1 MIRSHLEIILKRQ
14 GTPVEKKPSWF
25 SWTRMKKADPVLL
38 AISLG
43 HGITT
48 WYPTTLYIVLPYL
61 AKDLGLSYS
70 QVGVLMGWN
79 YFSNFFVNLPGGFV
93 VDMLGRTGLI
103 LGLSLALIG
112 LPYCFLGF
120 STSYV
125 AALIIVT
132 FVGTGS
138 NLWHPAAVSFLSKR
152 YSERKG
158 FAIALHAMGGSLG
171 KTLAPTAIG
180 VALTFLIWRK
190 VLILNI
196 LPGILIG
203 FVLWRLLAMART
215 VRAEAEGKKLSLKE
229 YGASIKTMARN
240 RNLLL
245 LCCLSGMRAMTS
257 NGLLTFLPIYL
268 AYELKYS
275 PALVGSYITIT
286 QAAGVFG
293 SPVLGTLSDKKGR
306 RPILTAGL
314 LTTSLLLV
322 ALVLLRLNF
331 LFVGVLAFLG
341 FFLFSLHPVIFA
353 WGMDLTPQNVRGTTV
368 SALSGIQ
375 SLFSGVSPAVCG
387 LIADRFG
394 ILYAFYFLATTVFA
408 ANSLVYLIPEKS
420 PKEEITLA
428 PQGEGSRF

>member
-1 MIRSHLEIILKRQ
+1 
-14 GTPVEKKPSWF
+14 
-25 SWTRMKKADPVLL
+25 MKKADPVLL

-48 WYPTTLYIVLPYL
+48 WYPATLYIVLPYL

-79 YFSNFFVNLPGGFV
+79 TFSNFFVNLPGGFV
-93 VDMLGRTGLI
+93 VDLVGKTGLI

-120 STSYV
+120 STSYI
-125 AALIIVT
+125 AALIVVT
-132 FVGTGS
+132 FIGTGS
-138 NLWHPAAVSFLSKR
+138 NLWHPAAVAFLSKR

-158 FAIALHAMGGSLG
+158 FVIALHAMGGNLG
-171 KTLAPTAIG
+171 RMLAPTAIG
-180 VALTFLIWRK
+180 VGLTFLVWRK

-196 LPGILIG
+196 LPGILMG

-215 VRAEAEGKKLSLKE
+215 VRAETEGKKLSLKE
-229 YGASIKTMARN
+229 YGATIKTMVRN
-240 RNLLL
+240 KNLLL
-245 LCCLSGMRAMTS
+245 LCCLSGMRGMTS
-257 NGLLTFLPIYL
+257 HGLNTFLPIYL
-268 AYELKYS
+268 ANELRYS
-275 PALVGSYITIT
+275 PALVGIYITIT
-286 QAAGVFG
+286 QAAGFFG

-341 FFLFSLHPVIFA
+341 FFLFALQPIILA

-394 ILYAFYFLATTVFA
+394 ILYAFYFLAATIFA

-420 PKEEITLA
+420 P
-428 PQGEGSRF
+428 

>member
-1 MIRSHLEIILKRQ
+1 M
-14 GTPVEKKPSWF
+14 EKKPSLF
-25 SWTRMKKADPVLL
+25 SWTWIKKADPVLL

-48 WYPTTLYIVLPYL
+48 WYPTALFIILPYL

-93 VDMLGRTGLI
+93 VDRVGKTGLI

-112 LPYCFLGF
+112 LPYCFLAF

-125 AALIIVT
+125 AALIVVT
-132 FVGTGS
+132 FIGTGS
-138 NLWHPAAVSFLSKR
+138 NLWHPAALAFLSKR

-158 FAIALHAMGGSLG
+158 FVIALHAMGGNLG
-171 KTLAPTAIG
+171 RALAPTAVG

-196 LPGILIG
+196 LPGIFIG
-203 FVLWRLLAMART
+203 FVLWRLLAMAGT
-215 VRAEAEGKKLSLKE
+215 VRAESKGEKLSLKE
-229 YGASIKTMARN
+229 YGTALKTMARN
-240 RNLLL
+240 RSILFLL
-245 LCCLSGMRAMTS
+245 CLSGMRGMTS
-257 NGLLTFLPIYL
+257 HGLNTFLPLYL
-268 AYELKYS
+268 ANELNYS

-286 QAAGVFG
+286 QLAGFFG

-306 RPILTAGL
+306 RPVLTAGL

-322 ALVLLRLNF
+322 ALVFLRLNF
-331 LFVGVLAFLG
+331 LFVGALAFLG
-341 FFLFSLHPVIFA
+341 FFLFALQPIILA

-368 SALSGIQ
+368 SAISGFQ

-394 ILYAFYFLATTVFA
+394 ILYAFYFLATTIFA
-408 ANSLVYLIPEKS
+408 ANFLVYLIPEKS
-420 PKEEITLA
+420 PKK
-428 PQGEGSRF
+428 EGFLGPKG

>member
-1 MIRSHLEIILKRQ
+1 MKEK
-14 GTPVEKKPSWF
+14 GTSMEKKPICF

-48 WYPTTLYIVLPYL
+48 WYPTALFIILPYL

-93 VDMLGRTGLI
+93 VDRVGKTGLI

-112 LPYCFLGF
+112 LPYCFLAF

-125 AALIIVT
+125 AALIVVT

-138 NLWHPAAVSFLSKR
+138 NLWHPAALAFLSKR

-158 FAIALHAMGGSLG
+158 FVIALHAMGGNLG
-171 KTLAPTAIG
+171 RALAPTAVG

-196 LPGILIG
+196 LPGIFIG

-215 VRAEAEGKKLSLKE
+215 VRAEAGEEKLSLKE
-229 YGASIKTMARN
+229 YGTVLKTMARN
-240 RNLLL
+240 RSLLF
-245 LCCLSGMRAMTS
+245 LCCLSGMRGMTS
-257 NGLLTFLPIYL
+257 NGLNIFLPIYL
-268 AYELKYS
+268 ANELKYS

-286 QAAGVFG
+286 QLAGFFG

-322 ALVLLRLNF
+322 ALVFLKLNF

-341 FFLFSLHPVIFA
+341 FFLFALQPIILA

-368 SALSGIQ
+368 SAISGIQ
-375 SLFSGVSPAVCG
+375 SLFSGFSPAVCG

-394 ILYAFYFLATTVFA
+394 ILYAFYFLATTIFA
-408 ANSLVYLIPEKS
+408 ANFLVYLIPEKS
-420 PKEEITLA
+420 PREKIGVVPLV
-428 PQGEGSRF
+428 PQD

>member
-1 MIRSHLEIILKRQ
+1 M
-14 GTPVEKKPSWF
+14 EKKPSLF
-25 SWTRMKKADPVLL
+25 SWTWIKKADPVLL

-48 WYPTTLYIVLPYL
+48 WYPTALFIILPYL

-93 VDMLGRTGLI
+93 VDRVGKTGLI

-112 LPYCFLGF
+112 LPYCFLAF

-125 AALIIVT
+125 AVLIVAT
-132 FVGTGS
+132 FIGTGS
-138 NLWHPAAVSFLSKR
+138 NLWHPAALAFLSKR

-158 FAIALHAMGGSLG
+158 FVIAFHAMGGNLG
-171 KTLAPTAIG
+171 RALAPTAVG

-196 LPGILIG
+196 VPGIFIG
-203 FVLWRLLAMART
+203 FVLWRLLAMAGT
-215 VRAEAEGKKLSLKE
+215 VRAESKGEKLSLKE
-229 YGASIKTMARN
+229 YGTALKTMARN
-240 RNLLL
+240 RSILFLL
-245 LCCLSGMRAMTS
+245 CLSGMRGMTS
-257 NGLLTFLPIYL
+257 HGLNTFLPLYL
-268 AYELKYS
+268 ANELNYS

-286 QAAGVFG
+286 QLAGFFG

-306 RPILTAGL
+306 RPVLTAGL

-322 ALVLLRLNF
+322 ALVFLRLNF
-331 LFVGVLAFLG
+331 LFVGALAFLG
-341 FFLFSLHPVIFA
+341 FFLFALQPIILA

-368 SALSGIQ
+368 SAISGFQ

-394 ILYAFYFLATTVFA
+394 ILYAFYFLATTIFA
-408 ANSLVYLIPEKS
+408 ANFLVYLIPEKS
-420 PKEEITLA
+420 PKK
-428 PQGEGSRF
+428 EGFLGPKG